1 MDKMKNSGMSET
13 MQTLTRKSACVMLS
27 LLLLL
32 SAVLPV
38 KAAAETA
45 SAKVVRVGSFEDTFN
60 YVNEKGA
67 RKGYGY
73 ELLETLS
80 GYTGWQFEYV
90 TCDWSDC
97 FEKLKN
103 GEVDIIG
110 GISYTEDRTQEML
123 FSDESMGVEKYYLY
137 ADLSRADI
145 SASDFKT
152 LNGKKIGV
160 LMGTEPEVMLAEWEE
175 KYGLKTEHV
184 NISNNEDV
192 KQKLANH
199 EIDCFVSLE
208 ESFWAERGISTI
220 TRVGESGIYYA
231 INKNRP
237 DIKEELDDA
246 MRALDEAVPFYT
258 ADLYKRYFS
267 MDYTPILTGEEKA
280 WLRKHG
286 AIRMGFLASDSGVST
301 YDPATGEFTGVIT
314 DYIQFAADCL
324 GNQELEFQLVGYD
337 SKEAE
342 LDALKSGE
350 IDMIFHCDQNPN
362 LAEEYHFACTNTTW
376 TSNLMA
382 VTNKQHFNENNV
394 NRIVVPQNKLSLKK
408 YLAFYYPQWEIV
420 DCDTQEDA
428 ARLVKDGQADCF
440 VTGISSE
447 NKYSKKY
454 SFYSVPLVNPVRS
467 CFAVNSGNRSLLSIL
482 NKTIKAMPVN
492 MLAGAL
498 AMYKS
503 SARKVTLSDFIR
515 DNFFKVMLI
524 SSIAVAVV
532 LLTILM
538 LLQKARKAEAAARK
552 AASDTQEL
560 NAKLQV
566 AVEKAESANRAKS
579 TFLSNMSHDI
589 RTPMNAIIG
598 FTTLALSNID
608 DTDRVKDYLGKTLAS
623 SNHLLSLIN
632 DVLDMSRIESGKI
645 HLEEVE
651 VNLSDVLHD
660 LKTIVSGQIYAKQLE
675 LYMDAMD
682 VTDEDVY
689 CDKTRLN
696 QILLNLLSN
705 AIKFTPAGG
714 TVSVRVRQLAGKVR
728 GCGQYEFRIKD
739 NGIGMSQ
746 EFAQKIFEP
755 FERERTST
763 VSRIQGTGLGMAI
776 TKNIVDMMGG
786 TIEVQT
792 AQGKGTEFT
801 VCVPMRAQTEQRP
814 VEKITELEG
823 LKALVVDDDFNT
835 CDSVTKMLVKVGM
848 RAEWTLSGKEAVLR
862 ARQSIEMSDVYHA
875 YIIDWRLPDMNG
887 IEVTR
892 QIRSLH
898 DDTPIIIL
906 TAYDWSDIEVEAKA
920 AGVTAFCAKP
930 MFMSDLR
937 ETLMSALGQKPA
949 DAVQRL
955 LPEKNADFKGKH
967 ILLVEDNE
975 LNREIAQEILRE
987 YGFLVDSAENGA
999 VAVEKVSTTAPGS
1012 YDLVLMDVQMPI
1024 MDGYTAT
1031 RKIRARR
1038 PKPLKS
1044 LRRHHGAGGRL
1055 GTQRRRVGHH
1065 PPLQTL
1071 RKAQLQPCGGRRQPH
1086 EAHEHCHEA
1095 AVLSA
1100 VPAGLY

>member
-103 GEVDIIG
+103 GEIDIIG

-123 FSDESMGVEKYYLY
+123 FSDEPMGVEKYYLY

-152 LNGKKIGV
+152 LNGQKIGV
-160 LMGTEPEVMLAEWEE
+160 LMGTEPEVMLTEWEE
-175 KYGLKTEHV
+175 KYVLETEHV

-246 MRALDEAVPFYT
+246 MRALNEAAPFYT

-394 NRIVVPQNKLSLKK
+394 NRIAVPQNKLSLKK

-503 SARKVTLSDFIR
+503 SARKVTLSEFIR
-515 DNFFKVMLI
+515 DNFFMVLLV
-524 SSIAVAVV
+524 SSIFVAVI
-532 LLTILM
+532 LLTILK
-538 LLQKARKAEAAARK
+538 LLLKARKAEAAARK
-552 AASDTQEL
+552 AANDTQEL
-560 NAKLQV
+560 NAKLQI
-566 AVEKAESANRAKS
+566 AAENAESANRAKS
-579 TFLSNMSHDI
+579 TFLFNMSHDI

-598 FTTLALSNID
+598 YAD
-608 DTDRVKDYLGKTLAS
+608 LAS
-623 SNHLLSLIN
+623 RHLDDPAKLEKYMENIQVCGQNLLMLLN
-632 DVLDMSRIESGKI
+632 NVLDLARIENDKTEMEYS
-645 HLEEVE
+645 V
-651 VNLSDVLHD
+651 SDVD
-660 LKTIVSGQIYAKQLE
+660 KDFRNCIAMFQNQADSKGQTLTVTTQLPYPYIYADIPHLTE
-675 LYMDAMD
+675 
-682 VTDEDVY
+682 VCT
-689 CDKTRLN
+689 
-696 QILLNLLSN
+696 NLVSN
-705 AIKFTPAGG
+705 AVKYTGAGG
-714 TVSVRVRQLAGKVR
+714 TIR
-728 GCGQYEFRIKD
+728 CGITQKPGEKEGWCDTVVTVAD

-746 EFAQKIFEP
+746 EFQKHIFEP

-763 VSRIQGTGLGMAI
+763 VSKVEGSGIGMGIVKKLVGL
-776 TKNIVDMMGG
+776 MGG
-786 TIEVQT
+786 TVEVESKIGVGST
-792 AQGKGTEFT
+792 FT
-801 VCVPMRAQTEQRP
+801 VTIPCRIASEDEIQAKREINPSDQKCLCGTRILLTEDNDLNA
-814 VEKITELEG
+814 EIATELLQEEG
-823 LKALVVDDDFNT
+823 CTVDRAKDGVECVD
-835 CDSVTKMLVKVGM
+835 ML
-848 RAEWTLSGKEAVLR
+848 E
-862 ARQSIEMSDVYHA
+862 
-875 YIIDWRLPDMNG
+875 
-887 IEVTR
+887 
-892 QIRSLH
+892 
-898 DDTPIIIL
+898 
-906 TAYDWSDIEVEAKA
+906 KA
-920 AGVTAFCAKP
+920 A
-930 MFMSDLR
+930 
-937 ETLMSALGQKPA
+937 
-949 DAVQRL
+949 
-955 LPEKNADFKGKH
+955 
-967 ILLVEDNE
+967 
-975 LNREIAQEILRE
+975 
-987 YGFLVDSAENGA
+987 NG
-999 VAVEKVSTTAPGS
+999 T
-1012 YDLVLMDVQMPI
+1012 YQLILMDVQMPV
-1024 MDGYTAT
+1024 MNGYDAT
-1031 RKIRARR
+1031 KKIRRMDDPQKANI
-1038 PKPLKS
+1038 PIVAMTANAFSEDKQVALDAGMNDHIAKPINMSVL
-1044 LRRHHGAGGRL
+1044 
-1055 GTQRRRVGHH
+1055 V
-1065 PPLQTL
+1065 PTL
-1071 RKAQLQPCGGRRQPH
+1071 RKYL
-1086 EAHEHCHEA
+1086 
-1095 AVLSA
+1095 
-1100 VPAGLY
+1100 

>member
-103 GEVDIIG
+103 GEIDIIG

-123 FSDESMGVEKYYLY
+123 FSDEPMGVEKYYLY

-152 LNGKKIGV
+152 LNGQKIGV
-160 LMGTEPEVMLAEWEE
+160 LMGTEPEVMLTEWEE
-175 KYGLKTEHV
+175 KYVLETEHV

-246 MRALDEAVPFYT
+246 MRALNEAAPFYT

-394 NRIVVPQNKLSLKK
+394 NRIAVPQNKLSLKK

-503 SARKVTLSDFIR
+503 SARKVTLSDFIK

-675 LYMDAMD
+675 LYMDVMD

-862 ARQSIEMSDVYHA
+862 ARRSIEMSDAYHA

-892 QIRSLH
+892 QIRSLN

-920 AGVTAFCAKP
+920 AGVTAFCSKP

-937 ETLMSALGQKPA
+937 ETLMSALGQKLT
-949 DAVQRL
+949 DASQEI
-955 LPEKNADFKGKH
+955 LPEKNADFKDRH

-987 YGFLVDSAENGA
+987 YGFRVDTAENGE
-999 VAVEKVSTTAPGS
+999 VAVEKVSTAAPGS
-1012 YDLVLMDVQMPI
+1012 YDLVLMDVQMPV

-1031 RKIRARR
+1031 RKIRALDDPARAKLPILAMTANAFDEDRR
-1038 PKPLKS
+1038 NALESGMNGFLSKPIV
-1044 LRRHHGAGGRL
+1044 
-1055 GTQRRRVGHH
+1055 VGDLVQELHKI
-1065 PPLQTL
+1065 L
-1071 RKAQLQPCGGRRQPH
+1071 
-1086 EAHEHCHEA
+1086 
-1095 AVLSA
+1095 
-1100 VPAGLY
+1100 

>member
-103 GEVDIIG
+103 GEIDIIG

-123 FSDESMGVEKYYLY
+123 FSDEPMGVEKYYLY

-301 YDPATGEFTGVIT
+301 FDPATGEFTGVIT

-394 NRIVVPQNKLSLKK
+394 NRIAVPQNKLSLKK

-503 SARKVTLSDFIR
+503 SARKVTLSDFIK

-660 LKTIVSGQIYAKQLE
+660 LKTIVSGQIFAKQLE
-675 LYMDAMD
+675 LYMDVMD

-920 AGVTAFCAKP
+920 AGVTAFCSKP

-999 VAVEKVSTTAPGS
+999 VAVEKVSTAAPGS

-1031 RKIRARR
+1031 RKIRALDDPARAKLPILAMTANAFDEDRR
-1038 PKPLKS
+1038 NALESGMNGFLSKPIVIDDLV
-1044 LRRHHGAGGRL
+1044 
-1055 GTQRRRVGHH
+1055 QE
-1065 PPLQTL
+1065 L
-1071 RKAQLQPCGGRRQPH
+1071 RKIL
-1086 EAHEHCHEA
+1086 
-1095 AVLSA
+1095 
-1100 VPAGLY
+1100 

>member
-103 GEVDIIG
+103 GEIDIIG

-123 FSDESMGVEKYYLY
+123 FSDEPMGVEKYYLY

-152 LNGKKIGV
+152 LNGQKIGV
-160 LMGTEPEVMLAEWEE
+160 LMGTEPEVMLTEWEE
-175 KYGLKTEHV
+175 KYVLETEHV

-231 INKNRP
+231 INKKRP

-301 YDPATGEFTGVIT
+301 FDPATGEFTGVIT

-394 NRIVVPQNKLSLKK
+394 NRIAVPQNKLSLKK

-503 SARKVTLSDFIR
+503 SARKVTLSDFIK

-714 TVSVRVRQLAGKVR
+714 TVSVRVRQLAGKVH

-746 EFAQKIFEP
+746 EFAKKIFEP

-801 VCVPMRAQTEQRP
+801 VCVPMRAQTEQRL

-920 AGVTAFCAKP
+920 AGVTAFCSKP

-975 LNREIAQEILRE
+975 LNREIAQEILQE

-999 VAVEKVSTTAPGS
+999 VAVEKVSTAAPGS

-1031 RKIRARR
+1031 RKIRALDDPARAKLPILAMTANAFDEDRR
-1038 PKPLKS
+1038 NALESGMNGFLSKPIVIGDLVQELHKI
-1044 LRRHHGAGGRL
+1044 L
-1055 GTQRRRVGHH
+1055 
-1065 PPLQTL
+1065 
-1071 RKAQLQPCGGRRQPH
+1071 
-1086 EAHEHCHEA
+1086 
-1095 AVLSA
+1095 
-1100 VPAGLY
+1100 

>member
-13 MQTLTRKSACVMLS
+13 MQTLTRKSACVVLS

-45 SAKVVRVGSFEDTFN
+45 PAKVVRVGSFEDTFN

-90 TCDWSDC
+90 TCDWSNC

-103 GEVDIIG
+103 GEIDIMG
-110 GISYTEDRTQEML
+110 GISYTEDRAEEML
-123 FSDESMGVEKYYLY
+123 FSDEPMGVEKYYLY

-160 LMGTEPEVMLAEWEE
+160 LMGTEPEVMLTEWEE

-246 MRALDEAVPFYT
+246 MRALDEAAPFYT

-280 WLRKHG
+280 WLKEHG
-286 AIRMGFLASDSGVST
+286 AIKMGFLMSDSGVST
-301 YDPATGEFTGVIT
+301 FDPATGEFTGVIT

-394 NRIVVPQNKLSLKK
+394 NRIAVPQNKLSLKK

-428 ARLVKDGQADCF
+428 AKLVKDGQADCF
-440 VTGISSE
+440 VTWISSE

-503 SARKVTLSDFIR
+503 SARKVTLSDFIK
-515 DNFFKVMLI
+515 DNFFMALLVG
-524 SSIAVAVV
+524 SIAVAAI
-532 LLTILM
+532 LLTILK
-538 LLQKARKAEAAARK
+538 LLRKARKAEAAARK
-552 AASDTQEL
+552 AANDTQKL

-566 AVEKAESANRAKS
+566 AVENAESANHAKS
-579 TFLSNMSHDI
+579 TFLFNMSHDI

-598 FTTLALSNID
+598 YADLASRHLDDPAKLKNYMENIQVCGQNLLMLLNNVLDLARIENDKTEMEYSVSNIE
-608 DTDRVKDYLGKTLAS
+608 KDFRNCVAMFRNQADSKGQTLMVTTQ
-623 SNHLLSLIN
+623 L
-632 DVLDMSRIESGKI
+632 
-645 HLEEVE
+645 
-651 VNLSDVLHD
+651 
-660 LKTIVSGQIYAKQLE
+660 QYPYIYADIPHLTE
-675 LYMDAMD
+675 IC
-682 VTDEDVY
+682 T
-689 CDKTRLN
+689 
-696 QILLNLLSN
+696 NLVSN
-705 AIKFTPAGG
+705 AVKYTGAGG
-714 TVSVRVRQLAGKVR
+714 TIRCNVTQKPGKKEGWCDTVVTVA
-728 GCGQYEFRIKD
+728 D

-746 EFAQKIFEP
+746 EFQKHIFEP

-763 VSRIQGTGLGMAI
+763 VSKVEGSGIGMGIVKKLVGL
-776 TKNIVDMMGG
+776 MGG
-786 TIEVQT
+786 T
-792 AQGKGTEFT
+792 
-801 VCVPMRAQTEQRP
+801 
-814 VEKITELEG
+814 
-823 LKALVVDDDFNT
+823 
-835 CDSVTKMLVKVGM
+835 
-848 RAEWTLSGKEAVLR
+848 
-862 ARQSIEMSDVYHA
+862 
-875 YIIDWRLPDMNG
+875 
-887 IEVTR
+887 
-892 QIRSLH
+892 
-898 DDTPIIIL
+898 
-906 TAYDWSDIEVEAKA
+906 
-920 AGVTAFCAKP
+920 
-930 MFMSDLR
+930 
-937 ETLMSALGQKPA
+937 
-949 DAVQRL
+949 
-955 LPEKNADFKGKH
+955 
-967 ILLVEDNE
+967 
-975 LNREIAQEILRE
+975 
-987 YGFLVDSAENGA
+987 
-999 VAVEKVSTTAPGS
+999 VAVESKIGVGS
-1012 YDLVLMDVQMPI
+1012 KFTVTIPCRIASEDETQAKRETNPSDQKCLCGTRILLTEDNDLNAEIAVELLQEEGCTVDRAKDGVECVDMLEKAANGTYQLILMDIQMPV
-1024 MDGYTAT
+1024 MNGYDAA
-1031 RKIRARR
+1031 RKIRGLDDPQKANIPIIAMTANAFTEDRQVALDAGMNDHIA
-1038 PKPLKS
+1038 KPINMNVL
-1044 LRRHHGAGGRL
+1044 
-1055 GTQRRRVGHH
+1055 V
-1065 PPLQTL
+1065 PTL
-1071 RKAQLQPCGGRRQPH
+1071 RKYL
-1086 EAHEHCHEA
+1086 
-1095 AVLSA
+1095 
-1100 VPAGLY
+1100 

>member
-103 GEVDIIG
+103 GEIDIIG

-123 FSDESMGVEKYYLY
+123 FSDEPMGVEKYYLY

-301 YDPATGEFTGVIT
+301 FDPATGEFTGVIT

-394 NRIVVPQNKLSLKK
+394 NRIAVPQNKLSLKK

-503 SARKVTLSDFIR
+503 SARKVTLSDFIK

-675 LYMDAMD
+675 LYMDVMD

-920 AGVTAFCAKP
+920 AGVTAFCSKP

-999 VAVEKVSTTAPGS
+999 VAVEKVSTAAPGS

-1031 RKIRARR
+1031 RKIRALDDPTRAKLPIIAMTANAFDEDRR
-1038 PKPLKS
+1038 NALESGMNGFLSKPIVIDDLVQELHKI
-1044 LRRHHGAGGRL
+1044 L
-1055 GTQRRRVGHH
+1055 
-1065 PPLQTL
+1065 
-1071 RKAQLQPCGGRRQPH
+1071 
-1086 EAHEHCHEA
+1086 
-1095 AVLSA
+1095 
-1100 VPAGLY
+1100 

>member
-80 GYTGWQFEYV
+80 GYAGWQFEYV

-103 GEVDIIG
+103 GEIDIIG

-123 FSDESMGVEKYYLY
+123 FSDEPMGVEKYYLY

-301 YDPATGEFTGVIT
+301 FDPATGEFTGVIT

-394 NRIVVPQNKLSLKK
+394 NRIAVPQNKLSLKK

-503 SARKVTLSDFIR
+503 SARKVTLSDFIK

-532 LLTILM
+532 LLTVLM

-579 TFLSNMSHDI
+579 TFLSNMFHDI

-675 LYMDAMD
+675 LYMDVMD

-792 AQGKGTEFT
+792 AQGKGSEFIIR
-801 VCVPMRAQTEQRP
+801 VPLRVQTEHRP

-862 ARQSIEMSDVYHA
+862 ARQSIEMSDAYHA

-892 QIRSLH
+892 QIRSLNN
-898 DDTPIIIL
+898 DTPIIIL

-920 AGVTAFCAKP
+920 SGVTAFCSKP

-937 ETLMSALGQKPA
+937 ETLMSALGQKSA
-949 DAVQRL
+949 DAVQGL

-987 YGFLVDSAENGA
+987 YGFLVDTAENGA
-999 VAVEKVSTTAPGS
+999 VAVEKVSTAAPGS

-1031 RKIRARR
+1031 RKIRALDDPARAKLPILAMTANAFDEDRR
-1038 PKPLKS
+1038 NALESGMNGFLSKPIVIDDLVQELHKI
-1044 LRRHHGAGGRL
+1044 L
-1055 GTQRRRVGHH
+1055 
-1065 PPLQTL
+1065 
-1071 RKAQLQPCGGRRQPH
+1071 
-1086 EAHEHCHEA
+1086 
-1095 AVLSA
+1095 
-1100 VPAGLY
+1100 

>member
-1 MDKMKNSGMSET
+1 

-103 GEVDIIG
+103 GEIDIIG

-123 FSDESMGVEKYYLY
+123 FSDEPMGVEKYYLY

-152 LNGKKIGV
+152 LNGQKIGV

-231 INKNRP
+231 INKNRH

-301 YDPATGEFTGVIT
+301 FDPATGEFTGVIT

-394 NRIVVPQNKLSLKK
+394 NRIAVPQNKLSLKK

-492 MLAGAL
+492 MLVGAL

-503 SARKVTLSDFIR
+503 SARKVTLSDFIK

-566 AVEKAESANRAKS
+566 AVEKAETANRAKS

-675 LYMDAMD
+675 LYMDVMD

-763 VSRIQGTGLGMAI
+763 VSGIQGTGLGMAI

-920 AGVTAFCAKP
+920 AGVTAFCSKP

-975 LNREIAQEILRE
+975 LNREIAQEILQE
-987 YGFLVDSAENGA
+987 YGFLVDTAENGA
-999 VAVEKVSTTAPGS
+999 VAVEKVSTAAPGS

-1031 RKIRARR
+1031 RKIRALDDPARAKLPILAMTANAFDEDRR
-1038 PKPLKS
+1038 NALESGMNGFLSKPIVIGDLVQELHKI
-1044 LRRHHGAGGRL
+1044 L
-1055 GTQRRRVGHH
+1055 
-1065 PPLQTL
+1065 
-1071 RKAQLQPCGGRRQPH
+1071 
-1086 EAHEHCHEA
+1086 
-1095 AVLSA
+1095 
-1100 VPAGLY
+1100 

>member
-73 ELLETLS
+73 ELLQTLS

-103 GEVDIIG
+103 GEIDIIG

-123 FSDESMGVEKYYLY
+123 FSDEPMGVEKYYLY

-237 DIKEELDDA
+237 DLKEELDDA
-246 MRALDEAVPFYT
+246 MRALDEAAPFYT

-280 WLRKHG
+280 WLKEHG
-286 AIRMGFLASDSGVST
+286 AIKMGFLTSDSGVST
-301 YDPATGEFTGVIT
+301 FDPATGEFTGVIT

-394 NRIVVPQNKLSLKK
+394 NRIAVPQNKLSLKK

-503 SARKVTLSDFIR
+503 SARKVTLSDFIK

-675 LYMDAMD
+675 LYMDVMD

-920 AGVTAFCAKP
+920 AGVTAFCSKP

-999 VAVEKVSTTAPGS
+999 VAVEKVSTAAPGS

-1031 RKIRARR
+1031 RKIRALDDPARAKIPILAMTANAFDEDRR
-1038 PKPLKS
+1038 NALESGMNGFLSKPIVIDDLVQELHKI
-1044 LRRHHGAGGRL
+1044 L
-1055 GTQRRRVGHH
+1055 
-1065 PPLQTL
+1065 
-1071 RKAQLQPCGGRRQPH
+1071 
-1086 EAHEHCHEA
+1086 
-1095 AVLSA
+1095 
-1100 VPAGLY
+1100 

>member
-1 MDKMKNSGMSET
+1 

-103 GEVDIIG
+103 GEIDIIG

-123 FSDESMGVEKYYLY
+123 FSDEPMGVEKYYLY

-160 LMGTEPEVMLAEWEE
+160 LMGTEPEVMLTEWEE
-175 KYGLKTEHV
+175 KYGLETEHV

-301 YDPATGEFTGVIT
+301 FDPATGEFTGVIT

-394 NRIVVPQNKLSLKK
+394 NRIAVPQNKLSLKK

-503 SARKVTLSDFIR
+503 SARKVTLSDFIK

-566 AVEKAESANRAKS
+566 AVEKAETANRAKS

-675 LYMDAMD
+675 LYMDAID

-763 VSRIQGTGLGMAI
+763 VSGIQGTGLGMAI

-999 VAVEKVSTTAPGS
+999 VAVEKVSTAAPGS

-1031 RKIRARR
+1031 RKIRALDDPARAKLPILAMTANAFDEDRR
-1038 PKPLKS
+1038 NALESGMNGFLSKPIVIDDLV
-1044 LRRHHGAGGRL
+1044 
-1055 GTQRRRVGHH
+1055 QE
-1065 PPLQTL
+1065 L
-1071 RKAQLQPCGGRRQPH
+1071 RKIL
-1086 EAHEHCHEA
+1086 
-1095 AVLSA
+1095 
-1100 VPAGLY
+1100 

>member
-103 GEVDIIG
+103 GEIDIIG

-123 FSDESMGVEKYYLY
+123 FSDEPMGVEKYYLY

-301 YDPATGEFTGVIT
+301 FDPATGEFTGVIT

-394 NRIVVPQNKLSLKK
+394 NRIAVPQNKLSLKK

-503 SARKVTLSDFIR
+503 SARKVTLSDFIK

-608 DTDRVKDYLGKTLAS
+608 DTERVKDYLGKTLAS

-675 LYMDAMD
+675 LYMDVMD

-714 TVSVRVRQLAGKVR
+714 TVSVRVRQLAGQVR

-739 NGIGMSQ
+739 NGIGMSP
-746 EFAQKIFEP
+746 EFAKKIFEP

-835 CDSVTKMLVKVGM
+835 CDSVTKMLVKVSM

-949 DAVQRL
+949 DAVQGL

-999 VAVEKVSTTAPGS
+999 VAVEKVSTAAPGS

-1031 RKIRARR
+1031 RKIRALDDPARAKLPILAMTANAFDEDRR
-1038 PKPLKS
+1038 NALESGMNGFLSKPIVIDDLVQELHKI
-1044 LRRHHGAGGRL
+1044 L
-1055 GTQRRRVGHH
+1055 
-1065 PPLQTL
+1065 
-1071 RKAQLQPCGGRRQPH
+1071 
-1086 EAHEHCHEA
+1086 
-1095 AVLSA
+1095 
-1100 VPAGLY
+1100 

>member
-103 GEVDIIG
+103 GEIDIIG

-123 FSDESMGVEKYYLY
+123 FSDEPMGVEKYYLY

-301 YDPATGEFTGVIT
+301 FDPATGEFTGVIT

-394 NRIVVPQNKLSLKK
+394 NRIAVPQNKLSLKK

-503 SARKVTLSDFIR
+503 SARKVTLSDFIK

-714 TVSVRVRQLAGKVR
+714 TVSVRVRQLAGKVH

-999 VAVEKVSTTAPGS
+999 VAVEKVSTAAPGS

-1031 RKIRARR
+1031 RKIRALDDPARAKLPILAMTANAFDEDRR
-1038 PKPLKS
+1038 NALESGMNGFLSKPIVIDDLV
-1044 LRRHHGAGGRL
+1044 
-1055 GTQRRRVGHH
+1055 QE
-1065 PPLQTL
+1065 L
-1071 RKAQLQPCGGRRQPH
+1071 RKIL
-1086 EAHEHCHEA
+1086 
-1095 AVLSA
+1095 
-1100 VPAGLY
+1100 

>member
-103 GEVDIIG
+103 GEIDIIG

-123 FSDESMGVEKYYLY
+123 FSDEPMGVEKYYLY

-184 NISNNEDV
+184 NISNNDDV

-301 YDPATGEFTGVIT
+301 FDPATGEFTGVIT

-394 NRIVVPQNKLSLKK
+394 NRIAVPQNKLSLKK

-447 NKYSKKY
+447 ENYSKKY
-454 SFYSVPLVNPVRS
+454 GFYSVPLLNPVKS

-503 SARKVTLSDFIR
+503 SARKVTLSDFIK

-623 SNHLLSLIN
+623 SNHLLSLVN

-763 VSRIQGTGLGMAI
+763 VSGIQGTGLGMAI
-776 TKNIVDMMGG
+776 TKNIVDMMVG

-930 MFMSDLR
+930 MVMSDLR

-949 DAVQRL
+949 DAVQGL

-975 LNREIAQEILRE
+975 LNREIAQEILQE
-987 YGFLVDSAENGA
+987 YGFLVDTAENGA
-999 VAVEKVSTTAPGS
+999 VAVEKVSTAAPGS

-1031 RKIRARR
+1031 RKIRALDDPARAKLPILAMTANAFDEDRR
-1038 PKPLKS
+1038 NALESGMNGFLSKPIVIDDLVQELHKI
-1044 LRRHHGAGGRL
+1044 L
-1055 GTQRRRVGHH
+1055 
-1065 PPLQTL
+1065 
-1071 RKAQLQPCGGRRQPH
+1071 
-1086 EAHEHCHEA
+1086 
-1095 AVLSA
+1095 
-1100 VPAGLY
+1100 

>member
-1 MDKMKNSGMSET
+1 

-103 GEVDIIG
+103 GEIDIIG

-123 FSDESMGVEKYYLY
+123 FSDEPMGVEKYYLY
-137 ADLSRADI
+137 ADLARADI

-301 YDPATGEFTGVIT
+301 FDPATGEFTGVIT

-394 NRIVVPQNKLSLKK
+394 NRIAVPQNKLSLKK

-503 SARKVTLSDFIR
+503 SARKVTLSDFIK

-566 AVEKAESANRAKS
+566 AVEKAETANRAKS

-608 DTDRVKDYLGKTLAS
+608 DKDRVKDYLTKTLAS

-675 LYMDAMD
+675 LYMDVMD

-714 TVSVRVRQLAGKVR
+714 TVSVRVRQLAGKVH

-920 AGVTAFCAKP
+920 AGVTAFCSKP
-930 MFMSDLR
+930 MFLSDLR
-937 ETLMSALGQKPA
+937 ETLMSALDQKPA

-955 LPEKNADFKGKH
+955 LLEKNADFKGKH

-975 LNREIAQEILRE
+975 LNREIAQEILQE

-999 VAVEKVSTTAPGS
+999 VAVEKVSTAAPGS

-1031 RKIRARR
+1031 RKIRALDDPARAKLPILAMTANAFDEDRR
-1038 PKPLKS
+1038 NALESGMNGFLSKPIVIGDLVQELHKI
-1044 LRRHHGAGGRL
+1044 L
-1055 GTQRRRVGHH
+1055 
-1065 PPLQTL
+1065 
-1071 RKAQLQPCGGRRQPH
+1071 
-1086 EAHEHCHEA
+1086 
-1095 AVLSA
+1095 
-1100 VPAGLY
+1100 

>member
-1 MDKMKNSGMSET
+1 

-103 GEVDIIG
+103 GEIDIIG

-123 FSDESMGVEKYYLY
+123 FSDEPMGVEKYYLY
-137 ADLSRADI
+137 ADLARADI

-301 YDPATGEFTGVIT
+301 FDPATGEFTGVIT

-362 LAEEYHFACTNTTW
+362 LAEEYHFACTNITW

-394 NRIVVPQNKLSLKK
+394 NRIAVPQNKLSLKK

-503 SARKVTLSDFIR
+503 SARKVTLSDFIK

-608 DTDRVKDYLGKTLAS
+608 DTDRVKDYLAKTLAS

-675 LYMDAMD
+675 LYMDVMD

-714 TVSVRVRQLAGKVR
+714 TVSVRVRQLAGKVH

-920 AGVTAFCAKP
+920 AGVTAFCSKP

-975 LNREIAQEILRE
+975 LNREIAQEILQE

-999 VAVEKVSTTAPGS
+999 VAVEKVSTAAPGS

-1031 RKIRARR
+1031 RKIRALDDPARAKLPILAMTANAFDEDRR
-1038 PKPLKS
+1038 NALESGMNGFLSKPIVIGDLVQELHKI
-1044 LRRHHGAGGRL
+1044 L
-1055 GTQRRRVGHH
+1055 
-1065 PPLQTL
+1065 
-1071 RKAQLQPCGGRRQPH
+1071 
-1086 EAHEHCHEA
+1086 
-1095 AVLSA
+1095 
-1100 VPAGLY
+1100 

>member
-103 GEVDIIG
+103 GEIDIIG

-123 FSDESMGVEKYYLY
+123 FSDEPMGVEKYYLY
-137 ADLSRADI
+137 ADLARADI

-267 MDYTPILTGEEKA
+267 MDYTPILIGEEKA
-280 WLRKHG
+280 WLKEHG
-286 AIRMGFLASDSGVST
+286 AIKMGFLTSDSGVST
-301 YDPATGEFTGVIT
+301 FDPATGEFTGVIT

-394 NRIVVPQNKLSLKK
+394 NRIAVPQNKLSLKK

-454 SFYSVPLVNPVRS
+454 SFYSVPLLNPVKS

-503 SARKVTLSDFIR
+503 SARKVTLSDFIK

-566 AVEKAESANRAKS
+566 AVEKAENANRAKS

-675 LYMDAMD
+675 LYMDVMD

-696 QILLNLLSN
+696 QILLKLLSN

-930 MFMSDLR
+930 MFISDLR

-999 VAVEKVSTTAPGS
+999 VAVEKVSTAAPGS

-1031 RKIRARR
+1031 RKIRALDDPARAKLPILAMTANAFDEDRR
-1038 PKPLKS
+1038 NALESGMNGFLSKPIVIDDLV
-1044 LRRHHGAGGRL
+1044 
-1055 GTQRRRVGHH
+1055 QE
-1065 PPLQTL
+1065 L
-1071 RKAQLQPCGGRRQPH
+1071 RKIL
-1086 EAHEHCHEA
+1086 
-1095 AVLSA
+1095 
-1100 VPAGLY
+1100 

>member
-103 GEVDIIG
+103 GEIDIIG

-123 FSDESMGVEKYYLY
+123 FSDEPMGVEKYYLY
-137 ADLSRADI
+137 ADLARADI

-152 LNGKKIGV
+152 LNGQKIGV

-301 YDPATGEFTGVIT
+301 FDPATGEFTGVIT

-394 NRIVVPQNKLSLKK
+394 NRIAVPQNKLSLKK

-503 SARKVTLSDFIR
+503 SARKVTLSDFIK

-566 AVEKAESANRAKS
+566 AVEKAETANRAKS

-714 TVSVRVRQLAGKVR
+714 TVSVRVRQLAGQVR

-739 NGIGMSQ
+739 NGIGMSP
-746 EFAQKIFEP
+746 EFAKKIFEP

-801 VCVPMRAQTEQRP
+801 VCVPMRAQTEQRL

-920 AGVTAFCAKP
+920 AGVTAFCSKP

-999 VAVEKVSTTAPGS
+999 VAVEKVSTAAPGS

-1031 RKIRARR
+1031 RKIRALDDPARAKLPILAMTANAFDEDRR
-1038 PKPLKS
+1038 NALESGMNGFLSKPIVIGDLVQELHKI
-1044 LRRHHGAGGRL
+1044 L
-1055 GTQRRRVGHH
+1055 
-1065 PPLQTL
+1065 
-1071 RKAQLQPCGGRRQPH
+1071 
-1086 EAHEHCHEA
+1086 
-1095 AVLSA
+1095 
-1100 VPAGLY
+1100 

>member
-103 GEVDIIG
+103 GEIDIMG

-123 FSDESMGVEKYYLY
+123 FSDEPMGVEKYYLY

-301 YDPATGEFTGVIT
+301 FDPATGEFTGVIT

-350 IDMIFHCDQNPN
+350 IDMIFHFDQSPN

-394 NRIVVPQNKLSLKK
+394 TRIAVPQNKLSLKK

-503 SARKVTLSDFIR
+503 SARKVTLSDFIK
-515 DNFFKVMLI
+515 DNFFMVLLV
-524 SSIAVAVV
+524 SSIAVAVI
-532 LLTILM
+532 LLTILK
-538 LLQKARKAEAAARK
+538 LLRKARKAEAAARK
-552 AASDTQEL
+552 AANDTQKL
-560 NAKLQV
+560 NAKLQI
-566 AVEKAESANRAKS
+566 AVENAESANHAKS
-579 TFLSNMSHDI
+579 TFLFNMSHDI

-598 FTTLALSNID
+598 YAD
-608 DTDRVKDYLGKTLAS
+608 LAS
-623 SNHLLSLIN
+623 RHLDDPAKLKNYMENIQVCGQNLLMLLN
-632 DVLDMSRIESGKI
+632 NVLDLARIENDKTEMEYS
-645 HLEEVE
+645 V
-651 VNLSDVLHD
+651 SDIEKDFRNCVAMFRNQAD
-660 LKTIVSGQIYAKQLE
+660 SKGQTLMVTTQLQYPYIYADIPHLTE
-675 LYMDAMD
+675 IC
-682 VTDEDVY
+682 T
-689 CDKTRLN
+689 
-696 QILLNLLSN
+696 NLVSN
-705 AIKFTPAGG
+705 AVKYTGAGG
-714 TVSVRVRQLAGKVR
+714 TIRCDVTQKPGEKEGWCDTVITVA
-728 GCGQYEFRIKD
+728 D

-746 EFAQKIFEP
+746 EFQKHIFEP

-763 VSRIQGTGLGMAI
+763 VSKVEGSGIGMGIVKKLVGL
-776 TKNIVDMMGG
+776 MGG
-786 TIEVQT
+786 TVEVESRIGVGST
-792 AQGKGTEFT
+792 FT
-801 VCVPMRAQTEQRP
+801 VTIPCRIASEDETQAKRETNPSDQKCLCGTRILLTEDNDLNA
-814 VEKITELEG
+814 EIATELLQEEG
-823 LKALVVDDDFNT
+823 CTVDRAKDGVECVDMLEKAANGTYQLILMDIQMPV
-835 CDSVTKMLVKVGM
+835 
-848 RAEWTLSGKEAVLR
+848 
-862 ARQSIEMSDVYHA
+862 
-875 YIIDWRLPDMNG
+875 MNG
-887 IEVTR
+887 
-892 QIRSLH
+892 
-898 DDTPIIIL
+898 
-906 TAYDWSDIEVEAKA
+906 YDA
-920 AGVTAFCAKP
+920 A
-930 MFMSDLR
+930 
-937 ETLMSALGQKPA
+937 
-949 DAVQRL
+949 
-955 LPEKNADFKGKH
+955 
-967 ILLVEDNE
+967 
-975 LNREIAQEILRE
+975 
-987 YGFLVDSAENGA
+987 
-999 VAVEKVSTTAPGS
+999 
-1012 YDLVLMDVQMPI
+1012 
-1024 MDGYTAT
+1024 
-1031 RKIRARR
+1031 RKIRGLDDPQKANIPIIAMTANAFTEDRQVALDAGMNDHIA
-1038 PKPLKS
+1038 KPINMNVL
-1044 LRRHHGAGGRL
+1044 
-1055 GTQRRRVGHH
+1055 V
-1065 PPLQTL
+1065 PTL
-1071 RKAQLQPCGGRRQPH
+1071 RKYL
-1086 EAHEHCHEA
+1086 
-1095 AVLSA
+1095 
-1100 VPAGLY
+1100 